1 MIRVLIVDDHMIIRR
16 GLIQILNECGLAFDV
31 SEADDGVQA
40 MQQLRTSR
48 FDAVLL
54 DVALGDRDGFDVLKS
69 LRSEFP
75 KLGVVMLSVYPE
87 AQFAVRAIRSGA
99 NAYLNK
105 GCSAHELTQALMLAA
120 KGQVYVTSSTA
131 SLMAND
137 LRRPLDDQP
146 LHMSLSNRE
155 LQVLRLMA
163 KGQTVQQIASALCL
177 SGNTVSTYR
186 ARVFDKLN
194 FHNLVDLVNYA
205 TQHEL

>member
-1 MIRVLIVDDHMIIRR
+1 MIRVLIVDDHLIIRR
-16 GLIQILNECGLAFDV
+16 GLVQILNECGVAFDV
-31 SEADDGVQA
+31 CEAGDGVQA
-40 MQQLRTSR
+40 MQQLRASA

-69 LRSEFP
+69 IRGEFP

-105 GCSAHELTQALMLAA
+105 GCSADELTQALVQAA
-120 KGQVYVTSSTA
+120 RGEVYVTSSTA
-131 SLMAND
+131 SLMVHD
-137 LRRPLDDQP
+137 LRKPVDDQP
-146 LHMSLSNRE
+146 LHSCLSNRE

-163 KGQTVQQIASALCL
+163 KGQSVQQIANALCL

-186 ARVFDKLN
+186 ARVFDKLD
-194 FHNLVDLVNYA
+194 FRNLVDLVNYA
-205 TQHEL
+205 SKHGL